1 MAPNNQMLVIPGSG
15 HYYLDI
21 TGTATRPEDPL
32 NPDPALL
39 PEVGHTTRE
48 SPLTIT
54 KEGGERT
61 THATWQDSAARESV
75 SPISYRFGFTLLE
88 WTHFTYQLYYGQGRV
103 DGDYFGV
110 SKAGTSPTQGRMYVR
125 IDDSG
130 AFADFWLPL
139 VSVLGDDNI
148 EVDPENLSGF
158 PVGAAV
164 LGHSEFDD
172 LFQIGAK
179 RSENT
184 PPPGGG

>member
-1 MAPNNQMLVIPGSG
+1 MPQNDAALTIPGEG
-15 HYYLDI
+15 HFYFDI
-21 TGTATRPEDPL
+21 TGTATRPTDPR
-32 NPDPALL
+32 NPDPTLL

-61 THATWQDSAARESV
+61 THPTWQNSAARESI
-75 SPISYRFGFTLLE
+75 SPINYRFGFTLLE
-88 WTHFTYQLYYGQGRV
+88 WTHETYQYYYGQGRI

-110 SKAGTSPTQGRMYVR
+110 AKGASVPTQGRMYVR
-125 IDDSG
+125 IDDAG
-130 AFADFWLPL
+130 AFADFWIPL
-139 VSVLGDDNI
+139 VSILGDDNV

-164 LGHSEFDD
+164 LGSSDFDD

-179 RSENT
+179 RTENT
-184 PPPGGG
+184 PPVGG